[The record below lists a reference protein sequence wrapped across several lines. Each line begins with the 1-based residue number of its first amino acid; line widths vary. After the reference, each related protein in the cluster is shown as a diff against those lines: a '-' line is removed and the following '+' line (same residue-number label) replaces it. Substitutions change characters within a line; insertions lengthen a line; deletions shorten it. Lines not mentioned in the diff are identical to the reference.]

1 MDSLTPAL
9 IIAALILLNAVFV
22 AAEFAIVGA
31 PRSTI
36 DQLAST
42 GKVSARIV
50 QAILRDP
57 RRQDRFIATAQL
69 GITAASLGLGMY
81 GEHAIADR
89 VATIIAPLDV
99 GRFITIHAIAS
110 TLAVALLTFLHIVFG
125 EMIPKSIAL
134 QAAERAALWIGPPM
148 RWVELAVYPAVVALN
163 ATGNAVLH
171 LFGVR
176 RQAASTEHYYTP
188 EELQLVVEES
198 EERGALRAGA
208 GRMLLELFEFGDL
221 TAGEAMVPR
230 VRVVGIPS
238 DATPD
243 DLRDII
249 RNAPHT
255 RFPVYEQDL
264 DHVIGT
270 IHIKEVLR
278 AMAGNFPLPVDHLRP
293 LPLVPETAA
302 LDDVL
307 TVMRRER
314 SQMALI
320 LDEHGGTAGIISL
333 EDLFEEVV
341 GDIEESATAVPDIR
355 SEGEARLRVRGT
367 VRISEVGQRFDL
379 DLEHT
384 DVDSVS
390 GLILML
396 LGRVPRVGD
405 TVQFGRLEF
414 KVTRVKG
421 RGVDEALVTL
431 APE

>member
-1 MDSLTPAL
+1 VDNLVPVA
-9 IIAALILLNAVFV
+9 IIAGLILLNAVFV

-69 GITAASLGLGMY
+69 GITVASLGLGMY
-81 GEHAIADR
+81 GEHVLADR
-89 VATIIAPLDV
+89 LVPLVEPLTV
-99 GRFITIHAIAS
+99 GRLITVHAIAS
-110 TLAVALLTFLHIVFG
+110 TLAIAMLTFFHIVIG
-125 EMIPKSIAL
+125 EMVPKSIAL
-134 QAAERAALWIGPPM
+134 QAAESAALWIAPPM
-148 RWVELAVYPAVVALN
+148 RWVELAVYPIVVALN
-163 ATGNAVLH
+163 ATGNGVLH
-171 LFGVR
+171 LFGIR
-176 RQAASTEHYYTP
+176 RQAAGTEHYYTP
-188 EELQLVVEES
+188 EELQLIVEES
-198 EERGALRAGA
+198 EESGALRGDA

-243 DLRDII
+243 DLRDILKS
-249 RNAPHT
+249 APHT
-255 RFPVYEQDL
+255 RYPVFEQDL

-278 AMAGNFPLPVDHLRP
+278 AMAGNLPLPVDHLRP
-293 LPLVPETAA
+293 LPLVPETAQ

-341 GDIEESATAVPDIR
+341 GDIEESASAVPDIR
-355 SEGEARLRVRGT
+355 PEGSTRVRVRGT

-405 TVQFGRLEF
+405 SVLFGRLEF